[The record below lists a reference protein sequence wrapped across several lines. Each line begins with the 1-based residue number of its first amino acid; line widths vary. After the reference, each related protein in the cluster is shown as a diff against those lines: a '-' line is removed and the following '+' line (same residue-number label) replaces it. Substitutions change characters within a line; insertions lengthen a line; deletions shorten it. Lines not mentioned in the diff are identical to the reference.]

1 MSISCICKVSN
12 IVRPQ
17 VAYDT
22 KSTNQLK
29 LYYHMDNSNCGHYN
43 RYTTHR
49 NVVEKN
55 GIIVNL
61 ILAMQ
66 LTNDQYF
73 SIYFIYWNCKGHI
86 FFFFRSVVNCCAT
99 ATQDFEEI
107 KMLSNVFASL
117 FDLFQHK

>member
-29 LYYHMDNSNCGHYN
+29 LYYYMGNSNCGHYN

-73 SIYFIYWNCKGHI
+73 SIYFIY
-86 FFFFRSVVNCCAT
+86 
-99 ATQDFEEI
+99 
-107 KMLSNVFASL
+107 
-117 FDLFQHK
+117 